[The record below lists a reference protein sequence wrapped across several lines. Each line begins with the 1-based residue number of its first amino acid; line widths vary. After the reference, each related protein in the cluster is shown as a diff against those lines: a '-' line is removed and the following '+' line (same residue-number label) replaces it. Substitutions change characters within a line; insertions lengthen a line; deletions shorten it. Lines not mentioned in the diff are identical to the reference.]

1 MVSRLPC
8 IKCASKLSM
17 VEGSLVNCFNCGIKN
32 TYSESVN
39 LLNNYLMEILAIPSI
54 DKLEEQE
61 ITDEIIQL
69 RKKSLEIYF
78 HELNS
83 KYYGYKNLII
93 SKLDKDD
100 TEKDKLLDL
109 IRACGTYNLIIS
121 QYLLPYL
128 DDDGVSKRR
137 FEDMKIFSVIFHKSL
152 LGLYFTAEARTN
164 FEHERCKE
172 NYDYAKRNYKEG
184 LEFLTKTLEGEIRS
198 EFEKHIIL
206 FQVLSELTEILQ
218 TVLNENPSYYS
229 EDLENLIS
237 QIDAI
242 KEKNIQISNLRSQVT
257 EIYNLVREATLIL
270 EEIRV
275 ADIFSTLDPIKGN
288 LVYQTEEALEKVE
301 RIKDWIEDST
311 DRYQTIQKK
320 LLRLHSGKFVK
331 YLKTYRQEFDTRR
344 NKNIERF
351 DELLDK
357 IISRSIGD
365 YNMETIEI
373 LDILS
378 DFIQKSDSSVEGI
391 IQRFEIEHDDLI
403 KFDETLKNLVI
414 ELFKKPFRM
423 DLESEHYKA
432 LIDMISDKHSEF
444 DRYILKFIN
453 SLLREFEEN
462 RNEENLSIEDQRNRF
477 VADLRPKVMRS
488 IEASFTLD
496 ESLIP
501 YPLFLELIILSRQLT
516 VGEPE
521 TISLLME
528 NPSETDFKNVN
539 ITFFAPNSFKSRLRF
554 AQMKKIKANEG
565 VKVETEVVPTEKGVY
580 HFMAM
585 VEYTTEST
593 NEMFWMPSIKIE
605 LEVEDTLQLS

>member
-1 MVSRLPC
+1 MVSHLPC
-8 IKCASKLSM
+8 IKCGSKLSI
-17 VEGSLVNCFNCGIKN
+17 VEGSLVNCFSCGTKN
-32 TYSESVN
+32 TYSESLD
-39 LLNNYLMEILAIPSI
+39 LLNNYLMEILTISSI
-54 DKLEEQE
+54 KKIEKEE
-61 ITDEIIQL
+61 ITDKIIQL

-83 KYYGYKNLII
+83 KYYGCKNLIK
-93 SKLDKDD
+93 SKLDKEDI
-100 TEKDKLLDL
+100 EKDKLLEL
-109 IRACGTYNLIIS
+109 IRACGTFNLIIS
-121 QYLLPYL
+121 QYLLPHL
-128 DDDGVSKRR
+128 ENGVSKRR
-137 FEDMKIFSVIFHKSL
+137 FEDMEIFSYIFHKAL

-164 FEHERCKE
+164 FEYERCKE
-172 NYDYAKRNYKEG
+172 NYNYAKRNYKEG
-184 LEFLTKTLEGEIRS
+184 EEFLSSKLGDQEQS
-198 EFEKHIIL
+198 EFKRYSMLFSIL
-206 FQVLSELTEILQ
+206 SQLTEILK
-218 TVLNENPSYYS
+218 TILNENPSYYT

-237 QIDAI
+237 QIDSI
-242 KEKNIQISNLRSQVT
+242 KEKNIQISNLRSQIN
-257 EIYNLVREATLIL
+257 EIYNLVREAPLIL

-275 ADIFSTLDPIKGN
+275 ADIFSLLDPLDDN
-288 LVYQTEEALEKVE
+288 LVYQSQEVLEKVE
-301 RIKDWIEDST
+301 RIKNWIEDST
-311 DRYQTIQKK
+311 DRYQDIQKK
-320 LLRLHSGKFVK
+320 LLSLHSGKFIK

-344 NKNIERF
+344 NNNIEQF

-357 IISRSIGD
+357 VISRSIGD

-378 DFIQKSDSSVEGI
+378 DFIQKSDASEESI
-391 IQRFEIEHDDLI
+391 IKRFEIEHDDLV

-414 ELFKKPFRM
+414 ELFKKSYRT
-423 DLESEHYKA
+423 DLESEYYKD
-432 LIDMISDKHSEF
+432 LISMISDKHSEF

-453 SLLREFEEN
+453 SLLRQFEKN
-462 RNEENLSIEDQRNRF
+462 RNEEKLSIEEQRNRF
-477 VADLRPKVMRS
+477 VVDLRPKVMKC
-488 IEASFTLD
+488 INASFTLD

-521 TISLLME
+521 KITLLME
-528 NPSETDFKNVN
+528 NPSSTDFKNVN

-585 VEYTTEST
+585 VEYTTKST

>member
-1 MVSRLPC
+1 
-8 IKCASKLSM
+8 
-17 VEGSLVNCFNCGIKN
+17 
-32 TYSESVN
+32 
-39 LLNNYLMEILAIPSI
+39 
-54 DKLEEQE
+54 
-61 ITDEIIQL
+61 
-69 RKKSLEIYF
+69 
-78 HELNS
+78 
-83 KYYGYKNLII
+83 